1 MASSEKDAAAK
12 ARILKHMNADHA
24 GSLSLYLQHYC
35 QLSKSEASKPN
46 LLDIS
51 FSSLRISSKSGK
63 THTIPL
69 DPPMSSYADARSRFV
84 AMDSECRD
92 GLNISPYTITRYEP
106 PKTFAHRL
114 VFGLCLTTAVIFTT
128 KSHIVPGTFP
138 YDNVLPW
145 FPGGPETFLWIT
157 DKIALPTLAIHVVEV
172 IWMDRSR
179 LRKYNIE
186 RGSSMWWKWMAS
198 CLIEGI
204 GSFARIDA
212 MIKQQE
218 KEKESKGNGGH

>member
-1 MASSEKDAAAK
+1 MASSEKDAATK

-24 GSLSLYLQHYC
+24 GSLSHYLQHYC

-46 LLDIS
+46 LLDITL
-51 FSSLRISSKSGK
+51 SSLQISSKSGK

-69 DPPMSSYADARSRFV
+69 DPPMTSYADARPRFV

-92 GLNISPYTITRYEP
+92 ALNISPYTITRYEP
-106 PKTFAHRL
+106 PKTFLHRL
-114 VFGLCLTTAVIFTT
+114 IFGLCLITMVVFVT
-128 KSHIVPGTFP
+128 KSHIVPGTLF

-145 FPGGPETFLWIT
+145 FPGGPETFLWISN
-157 DKIALPTLAIHVVEV
+157 KIAMPTFAIHVMEV

-179 LRKYNIE
+179 LMKYNIE
-186 RGSSMWWKWMAS
+186 RGSSMWWKWMTS
-198 CLIEGI
+198 CLIEGL

-212 MIKQQE
+212 MIKQQK